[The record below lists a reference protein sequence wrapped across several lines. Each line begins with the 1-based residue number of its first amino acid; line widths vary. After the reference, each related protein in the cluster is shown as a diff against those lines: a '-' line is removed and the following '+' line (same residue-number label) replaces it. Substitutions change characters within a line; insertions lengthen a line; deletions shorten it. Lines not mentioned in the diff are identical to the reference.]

1 MKTIYLWWTM
11 VLEKLAGLL
20 FVASGLFLI
29 VYFPETEDLE
39 YMPFNWV
46 AIIIGL
52 FLVAVGA
59 RLVLG

>member
-1 MKTIYLWWTM
+1 M

-29 VYFPETEDLE
+29 IYFPDTQDLE
-39 YMPFNWV
+39 YTPFNWA

-52 FLVAVGA
+52 FLVVVGA